1 MKTLDANYLSMVINT
16 VKLLPIITHIF
27 ILVNILE
34 SLLIPGLTNYIYPY
48 IGYSIAYV
56 FLLWLLS
63 HMFRFCSWHRL
74 LIYNMSIHVLVEW
87 LAVNF
92 NISIIVNNFVNISLF
107 IFSVFSLIATISFF
121 KNGVMDPDSPF
132 INYKK

>member
-1 MKTLDANYLSMVINT
+1 MKTLDTNYLVMVINT
-16 VKLLPIITHIF
+16 VKLLLIITHIF
-27 ILVNILE
+27 ILINILE
-34 SLLIPGLTNYIYPY
+34 PIISPGLTNYIYPY

-74 LIYNMSIHVLVEW
+74 LIYNMSIHIFMEW

-92 NISIIVNNFVNISLF
+92 DINIIVNNFANISLF

-121 KNGVMDPDSPF
+121 KNGVMDPNSPF